1 MLRRGEDEEVPNDK
15 FSVGSSEN
23 MANDGTE
30 KGPRQQ
36 KAGIVGDDISEAM
49 RPEVKGP
56 QSSGLGKTRGEAARD
71 DQKEMDQGIEEG

>member
-1 MLRRGEDEEVPNDK
+1 MVVLRRGEDEEVPKDK

-36 KAGIVGDDISEAM
+36 KTGIVGDGIREAM

-56 QSSGLGKTRGEAARD
+56 PSSGLGKMRGEAARD
-71 DQKEMDQGIEEG
+71 DQKQMDQ